1 MPCKK
6 CEKKL
11 KKLATPDVWKKGA
24 RNTIGG
30 KHGGIKLGVN
40 KLIEKKR
47 FKFRKLGGKIAACAG
62 KDCKKKVK
70 DNDKYC
76 NLCAYKA
83 GRCKMCGIKILK
95 VKNYKQSN
103 V

>member
-11 KKLATPDVWKKGA
+11 KKLITPDVWKKGA
-24 RNTIGG
+24 RNIIGG

-40 KLIEKKR
+40 KLIEKRK
-47 FKFRKLGGKIAACAG
+47 KFGKFGGKLSICAG
-62 KDCKKKVK
+62 PNCKKKLK

-76 NLCAYKA
+76 SMCAYKL

-95 VKNYKQSN
+95 IANYKQSI